1 MERDQLCVCTHVWV
15 CMYAC
20 VRMLQLTWHLPKT
33 GRATMGIASL
43 VSTFSPNWWR
53 VVCREVCREG
63 REQLTHAYT
72 HTHNPLPNNLVA
84 TPAFTTAM
92 GPPPAVSTG
101 CTGSSTVGTLP
112 GDIAGC
118 VVTMVTGI
126 APAGKRVGGAGSKP
140 PNQEK
145 GWTQV
150 IIHVHNIKLNNSSKY
165 HGH

>member
-1 MERDQLCVCTHVWV
+1 MCVHTCVGVYVCVCAHAAAHMASAQNWQGYHGNCFSCEHVQSQLV
-15 CMYAC
+15 EGSLQRSLQRRNRTTDA
-20 VRMLQLTWHLPKT
+20 RM
-33 GRATMGIASL
+33 
-43 VSTFSPNWWR
+43 
-53 VVCREVCREG
+53 
-63 REQLTHAYT
+63 HAYT

-126 APAGKRVGGAGSKP
+126 APAGRRVGGAGSKP

-150 IIHVHNIKLNNSSKY
+150 IIHVHT
-165 HGH
+165 